1 MARPYKCICRGGWG
15 PGPPQQIIFK
25 IIQEIHLIEIDLQ
38 NSLKNDKFLSQA
50 FDEVNNTSKIWT
62 IQFKMFSDKECS
74 KHTVSLK

>member
-1 MARPYKCICRGGWG
+1 MPPPAPTNLFLGAGGLMAGPTICRGGWG

-50 FDEVNNTSKIWT
+50 FDEVNNTSKI
-62 IQFKMFSDKECS
+62 
-74 KHTVSLK
+74 